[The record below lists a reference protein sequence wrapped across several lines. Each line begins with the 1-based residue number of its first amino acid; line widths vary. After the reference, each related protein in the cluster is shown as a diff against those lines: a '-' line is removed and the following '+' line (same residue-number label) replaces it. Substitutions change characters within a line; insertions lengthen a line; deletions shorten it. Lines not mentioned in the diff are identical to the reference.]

1 MTVLNNADAL
11 HVGSDMAAAAY
22 LGSET
27 VWPPGPLPH
36 IIDVVDGITSV
47 TLPIPSAALPT
58 SVDWGDGSTTLE
70 RTHTY
75 SSPTSGVTIAARFD
89 WFNDAYVALTW
100 IADVK
105 QFGFNSQTGK
115 DNQIASGLGA
125 FHRVPVAG
133 LTALPA
139 LDTSNVTSMKHMF
152 ENATNFNQP
161 IGNWDVSN
169 VTDMDW
175 MFYKTSSFDQPIGDW
190 DVSNVTNMYAML
202 QYSAFNQPIRNW
214 NVSNVTDMRG
224 MFRKA
229 PNFNLPIGDWDVS
242 NVTDMLAMFEEAPFF
257 NQNLSG
263 WCVINM
269 PSKPTNFD
277 NGATSWTLPRPV
289 WGTCP
294 RGESITFPAGY
305 SMEDAHIFV
314 ANDKPVNLPVES
326 DTSVILVAVNG
337 VNKNYVTE
345 VKGKVFNNSTIH
357 AIFDWNNTG
366 GVNQGWFSDILQFGS
381 RSTGGEPAGYTNP
394 PALASGRIPNQLKSA
409 ARAFRYMAANPAA
422 ISNLD
427 VSNATEMNSMFSDSS
442 FNRDISGW
450 DVSNVDHMGS
460 MFYLSSFNQP
470 IGNWN
475 VSNVTQMRSMFD
487 GASNFNQNLSQWCVS
502 QIPAEP
508 REFDFDATSWT
519 LPRPVWGTCP
529 PR

>member
-1 MTVLNNADAL
+1 
-11 HVGSDMAAAAY
+11 
-22 LGSET
+22 
-27 VWPPGPLPH
+27 
-36 IIDVVDGITSV
+36 
-47 TLPIPSAALPT
+47 
-58 SVDWGDGSTTLE
+58 
-70 RTHTY
+70 
-75 SSPTSGVTIAARFD
+75 
-89 WFNDAYVALTW
+89 
-100 IADVK
+100 
-105 QFGFNSQTGK
+105 
-115 DNQIASGLGA
+115 
-125 FHRVPVAG
+125 
-133 LTALPA
+133 
-139 LDTSNVTSMKHMF
+139 
-152 ENATNFNQP
+152 
-161 IGNWDVSN
+161 
-169 VTDMDW
+169 
-175 MFYKTSSFDQPIGDW
+175 
-190 DVSNVTNMYAML
+190 
-202 QYSAFNQPIRNW
+202 
-214 NVSNVTDMRG
+214 
-224 MFRKA
+224 
-229 PNFNLPIGDWDVS
+229 
-242 NVTDMLAMFEEAPFF
+242 
-257 NQNLSG
+257 
-263 WCVINM
+263 
-269 PSKPTNFD
+269 
-277 NGATSWTLPRPV
+277 
-289 WGTCP
+289 
-294 RGESITFPAGY
+294 
-305 SMEDAHIFV
+305 MEDAHIFV